1 MKMSRVYEEM
11 KKAIEI
17 FGLRFHQMDLI
28 ETRIQGNWLYFEF
41 EDNLFAV
48 QIVQGDTR
56 AIDQVPAAPPSS

>member
-48 QIVQGDTR
+48 QIIPGESR
-56 AIDQVPAAPPSS
+56 ALDQVPAAPASP

>member
-56 AIDQVPAAPPSS
+56 AIDQVPAAPPAS